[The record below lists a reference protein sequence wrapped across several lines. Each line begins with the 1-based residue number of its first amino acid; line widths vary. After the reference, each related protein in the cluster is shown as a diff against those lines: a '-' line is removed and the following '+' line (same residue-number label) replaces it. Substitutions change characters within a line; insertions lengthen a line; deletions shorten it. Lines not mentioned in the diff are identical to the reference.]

1 MLIKLY
7 FKVCIQNSVTKIK
20 EKQILRKKMAQKKKP
35 ALQVRLA
42 ETYYTFFFFNLL
54 LLTVEYDSLF
64 TKLKL

>member
-42 ETYYTFFFFNLL
+42 ETYYTFFF
-54 LLTVEYDSLF
+54 
-64 TKLKL
+64 